1 MLCNSCGSP
10 ATTQDSSISR
20 TKTTV
25 ADRRREQN
33 RLAQQRFRQKNR
45 ERKAAPE
52 QDQSH
57 PQTSA
62 SNALDDINP
71 IAPSELTPVTP
82 PSIICSSRGQSSIS
96 RLEDSRGDSVIDDF
110 FLDPNANCGTNK
122 DSTPDFW
129 TSTLKGTAPFAA
141 APSPLA
147 LPSELRD
154 CQERHTTSIPSDP
167 VGNNE
172 SGRARAG
179 QTVLHRAVQTGN
191 SKVVRLLLE
200 HNADCNSKD
209 NAGLTP
215 LSCAVIGGHEEILEL
230 LLSHGARMGH
240 VDNAHWSAL
249 HWAVFHNRH
258 RILERLL
265 SCCGG
270 DSSLLNIR
278 NKDGETPL
286 SVAVGAGSEV
296 AVKLLLE
303 FGATVNQ

>member
-1 MLCNSCGSP
+1 MLCTSCGFPTS
-10 ATTQDSSISR
+10 TQDSGSPR
-20 TKTTV
+20 AKAAV

-33 RLAQQRFRQKNR
+33 RRAQQRFRQ
-45 ERKAAPE
+45 

-57 PQTSA
+57 PQNCA
-62 SNALDDINP
+62 SNALDDMSP
-71 IAPSELTPVTP
+71 IASSALTPVTP
-82 PSIICSSRGQSSIS
+82 PSTMCTSRRKSSIG
-96 RLEDSRGDSVIDDF
+96 RYEESRGDNVIDYDF
-110 FLDPNANCGTNK
+110 FLDPNDRCEMNQGTH
-122 DSTPDFW
+122 DFW
-129 TSTLKGTAPFAA
+129 TSTLKETAPFAA
-141 APSPLA
+141 TALV
-147 LPSELRD
+147 LPSELKD
-154 CQERHTTSIPSDP
+154 CRGHHTTRNRGDSVD
-167 VGNNE
+167 NNE
-172 SGRARAG
+172 SGRVPAG
-179 QTVLHRAVQTGN
+179 PTVLHRAVQTGN

-215 LSCAVIGGHEEILEL
+215 LMCAVIGGHEEVLEL
-230 LLSHGARMGH
+230 LLSHGAGIGH

-270 DSSLLNIR
+270 DASLLNIR
-278 NKDGETPL
+278 NKDRETPL

-303 FGATVNQ
+303 FGATVNVE